1 MDHVVLL
8 AGVSRGGGQSS
19 SPSLLALGTKERVGT
34 ICKCGLM
41 TSSEMTLRDPK
52 KKLRKSLED

>member
-1 MDHVVLL
+1 MVLL

-19 SPSLLALGTKERVGT
+19 SPLLLAFGTKDRVGT

-52 KKLRKSLED
+52 KKLRKILED